1 VNRSHNVEQLTKAE
15 LERVK
20 RELQANLGLVAP
32 GSPALVP
39 IYAHMQ
45 AVDTELTK
53 RANDPARPK
62 GARGGTGASGSI
74 RSTGT

>member
-1 VNRSHNVEQLTKAE
+1 VNRYHNVEQLTKDE

-20 RELQANLGLVAP
+20 RELQANLGLIAP

-45 AVDTELTK
+45 AVDAELTN
-53 RANDPARPK
+53 RANDPAGPRAP
-62 GARGGTGASGSI
+62 GE
-74 RSTGT
+74 